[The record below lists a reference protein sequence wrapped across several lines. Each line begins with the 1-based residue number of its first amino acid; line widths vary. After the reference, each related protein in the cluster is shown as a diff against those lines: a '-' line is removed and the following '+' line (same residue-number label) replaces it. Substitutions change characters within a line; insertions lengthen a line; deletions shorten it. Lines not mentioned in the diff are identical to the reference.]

1 MRRDIQP
8 MSEMKMLV
16 ALQLLLYFVICS
28 CDTKCATY
36 YTESNNNGKTLLVT
50 KNMVAKDNVKGGDKV
65 FKVNVESRCLF
76 FTDKSVYDGGD
87 YTVNDTTSIV
97 QCCYRKEEYTYQ
109 GLQKRELEVYS
120 SLEKPENRKREK
132 GQSLKAMEV
141 TYSQVEDGQSSGQLR
156 SQQKGPAS
164 DQQSSN
170 GTSVSVSSQLADRIE
185 EYTYQE
191 LQKRELEVYSSLE
204 TQDQKKRERPEL
216 ERLVYLEPEAMKEE
230 QTYETVQQRV
240 VCSSL
245 KTEDNQEKG
254 RVSDTEAKDKLEP
267 VADEEMASVKEESIE
282 TVPDASEMKY
292 TTAEHKA
299 SVNCSYHIEKNDN
312 KIVLTMTHSEMKD
325 NEHSSVLIKEEN
337 CEWEHVNIKE
347 EHCDRGYECI
357 KQEICEYDC
366 VLNPAYGLFKNE
378 HSDTSVTLK
387 KQEDFQPTYEPIKTI
402 KHESMSTLSEG
413 VFTDQKVTV
422 DLESACNR
430 QWLPK
435 SQKTQN
441 EEEHTAVKQEEELA
455 AHSAMNETWKDEIKN
470 ISSCTVNVSKPADEH
485 FQDDIRIAQNSKNA
499 AGESAFE
506 PASVRSQHKIIIKE
520 RLHADHDNA
529 LRRPNIQNHM
539 EEKPFCCIECGKRFS
554 KSSNLQRHQIIHT
567 GEKPFCCLTCGKMF
581 VHKHHLKSH
590 QQIHTDEKPYCC
602 TECGKSFTEHYRLK
616 RHQRIHSGGLH
627 PGDNLRYRTERRK
640 MFSEGGSLQRH
651 RGIREKPFSCSQCG
665 KEFKTIS
672 GLKRHQRS
680 HTGEKPHG
688 CSKCDLRFTMK
699 SSLQL
704 HQRIHTGKP
713 YSCNECGKKFMLK
726 HNWKSHQKIH
736 STENLYGS
744 AKCEVRRSLHLDL
757 GAQMDKKPYGSGIC
771 GKGFKKKISP
781 MHPQTFYAEYYTN
794 NNLLKKTDNK
804 LYMRSIVKDDSAIVR
819 EMKHA
824 MVKDLRDSFLDLQL
838 ILNKATALDPRFKKL
853 PYLSQEEREATF
865 ESLISE
871 AETLWHKKVHLN
883 SLPLLGNG
891 SGARPRLYAAK
902 GLSVVPRN
910 KAGRHVGPTFGSR
923 RARRCAGKRP
933 EPLKTLVG
941 APP

>member
-1 MRRDIQP
+1 
-8 MSEMKMLV
+8 
-16 ALQLLLYFVICS
+16 
-28 CDTKCATY
+28 
-36 YTESNNNGKTLLVT
+36 
-50 KNMVAKDNVKGGDKV
+50 
-65 FKVNVESRCLF
+65 
-76 FTDKSVYDGGD
+76 
-87 YTVNDTTSIV
+87 
-97 QCCYRKEEYTYQ
+97 
-109 GLQKRELEVYS
+109 
-120 SLEKPENRKREK
+120 
-132 GQSLKAMEV
+132 
-141 TYSQVEDGQSSGQLR
+141 
-156 SQQKGPAS
+156 
-164 DQQSSN
+164 
-170 GTSVSVSSQLADRIE
+170 
-185 EYTYQE
+185 
-191 LQKRELEVYSSLE
+191 
-204 TQDQKKRERPEL
+204 
-216 ERLVYLEPEAMKEE
+216 
-230 QTYETVQQRV
+230 
-240 VCSSL
+240 
-245 KTEDNQEKG
+245 
-254 RVSDTEAKDKLEP
+254 
-267 VADEEMASVKEESIE
+267 MASVKEESIE

-781 MHPQTFYAEYYTN
+781 MHPQVTRTGEKPFGCTQCGKSFTNKYNLQFHHKNHTGEKPYCCDKCGKRFKGKSCLKRHQVSHTAEKPFCCSECGKSFKDKCSLKRHQVIHTAEKPYYICSECGKKFSVKY
-794 NNLLKKTDNK
+794 NLHLHQKIHTLDGLHSCNECGKHFVNKHKLLSHQKIHTGEKPYHCGECGKCFIQKVSLK
-804 LYMRSIVKDDSAIVR
+804 I
-819 EMKHA
+819 H
-824 MVKDLRDSFLDLQL
+824 QL
-838 ILNKATALDPRFKKL
+838 IHTGEK
-853 PYLSQEEREATF
+853 PYVCTECGKGFTFSSSLHRHKRVHSGER
-865 ESLISE
+865 
-871 AETLWHKKVHLN
+871 
-883 SLPLLGNG
+883 
-891 SGARPRLYAAK
+891 
-902 GLSVVPRN
+902 
-910 KAGRHVGPTFGSR
+910 VGQQ
-923 RARRCAGKRP
+923 K
-933 EPLKTLVG
+933 
-941 APP
+941 